1 MKHHATVAF
10 AATLVVAGLTQS
22 AFAQI
27 RAFPEAEGFGAHV
40 TGGRGGTVYHVTNLN
55 NSGAGSFRDAVSQ
68 PNRIVVFEVGGY
80 INLTSSVTVQPN
92 ITIAGQ
98 TAPGQ
103 GIATRG
109 ATVSFS
115 AADNTIVRNMRFRY
129 GVVSG
134 GDAVTADGVNGL
146 IIDHVSAQWG
156 QDESFSITNS
166 SNVTVQNTLIG
177 EGLLNHSM
185 GSLIEWN
192 TISMHHNLYMSNNSR
207 NPKTKGVNDFVNN
220 VIYNW
225 GSDPYIAGDS
235 AGISEANV
243 INNYFVR
250 GPSSGSDPDPFS
262 RGNANYRLYIEGNHY
277 DQNRNGVIDGTLVT
291 QASIDDPMTFM
302 SQRFN
307 YPAVRTDS
315 ARKAYDKVVASVG
328 ASLVRDSVDQ
338 RMINELTSGG
348 GLIISNPNTQTPGFG
363 TITGGAAPTDTDR
376 DGMPDAWETARGLN
390 PASAADRN
398 NIAPSGYT
406 RVEEYINDLMS
417 ATNPQRVW
425 SSTSGNWN
433 TNANWTA
440 GSLPDT
446 DADAFIRAASPSSN
460 PAVTINSGSA
470 SAFRLFIGEGGAT
483 EGARVTVE
491 TGGTLDVPFLIQVG
505 HQNTGTLNVNGGTI
519 NTWAIALGNTLNG
532 FFNGTLNLSAGT
544 IRAGR
549 ISPGG
554 TGSFLWSGGTLTP
567 LGNTLTVTQDVSIT
581 GNGTFDTASAG
592 NITVSGILSGTGGIN
607 VIGNGTL
614 NLTNSANSYTG
625 PTVVQ
630 GATLVISS
638 LNNGGS
644 PGNLGAASS
653 APGNLVLAANAV
665 LQFAAN
671 STSNRAITI
680 NAGGATLRTN
690 NAITFT
696 LSGPI
701 NHTDAGNRSLTID
714 LAGSASNISTLS
726 GSIAD
731 STNGKLSLIKNGSA
745 RLSLN
750 GSAKTYSGDTIINAG
765 SVLAFATNV
774 LPFGPGKG
782 NLIINAGANLDVRNG
797 ININGLIGTGNL
809 INGSGGSRTVT
820 LGNGDANGQF
830 SGPIT
835 QGNSIH
841 KVGAGTQILSGT
853 NTYTGTT
860 IISAGVLSLGPLATQ
875 PILGG
880 TAVPNPAGADIRGGR
895 LEFTDA
901 AASSTAQTILGILD
915 AGFDVQFLTGP
926 LRSTNLT
933 TGRTLGWINDTA
945 NAKIVVAQTWR
956 GDTNLDGAVNFIDLL
971 ALARNYGITNG
982 AVWIDGDTNY
992 DGAVNFTDLLDVARN
1007 YGAGATP
1014 QLGTQPNF
1022 AADWARA
1029 QAIVPEPSA
1038 ALLLLAGT
1046 ALQRR
1051 TSHRT
1056 SPHSSHRTSRCRR

>member
-1 MKHHATVAF
+1 MNARSKLAIAVTV
-10 AATLVVAGLTQS
+10 VVSGLT
-22 AFAQI
+22 AAAHAQL

-40 TGGRGGTVYHVTNLN
+40 TGGRGGSVYHVTNLN

-146 IIDHVSAQWG
+146 IVDHVSAQWG
-156 QDESFSITNS
+156 QDESFSINNS

-262 RGNANYRLYIEGNHY
+262 RGNANYKLYIEGNFY

-291 QASIDDPMTFM
+291 QSSIDDPMTFM
-302 SQRFN
+302 PQRFN
-307 YPAVRTDS
+307 YPTVRTDS
-315 ARKAYDKVVASVG
+315 ARKAFDKVVASVG

-363 TITGGAAPTDTDR
+363 TITGGTAPTDTDR
-376 DGMPDAWETARGLN
+376 DGMPDAWESARGLN
-390 PASAADRN
+390 PANPADRN

-425 SSTSGNWN
+425 SASSGNWN
-433 TNANWTA
+433 DTPNWTT
-440 GSLPDT
+440 GNLPDT
-446 DADAFIRAASPSSN
+446 DADAFVRATSPNSN
-460 PAVTINSGSA
+460 PALTINAGNA
-470 SAFRLFIGEGGAT
+470 SAFRLFIGDGAT
-483 EGARVTVE
+483 NGSGRVTVAA
-491 TGGTLDVPFLIQVG
+491 GGTLDVPFLIQVG
-505 HQNTGTLNVNGGTI
+505 HQNTGTLDVTGGTI
-519 NTWAIALGNTLNG
+519 KTWAIALGHTLNG
-532 FFNGTLNLSAGT
+532 TFNGTLNLSSGT
-544 IRAGR
+544 IHAGR
-549 ISPGG
+549 ISAGG
-554 TGSFLWSGGTLTP
+554 THSFQWSGGTLAP
-567 LGNTLTVTQDVSIT
+567 LGNTLLVTTDISLTGTSTFDAASTESIT
-581 GNGTFDTASAG
+581 A
-592 NITVSGILSGTGGIN
+592 SGILSGTGGIN
-607 VIGNGTL
+607 VIGSGTVTL
-614 NLTNSANSYTG
+614 SNPANAYTG

-653 APGNLVLAANAV
+653 APGNLVLAGNAS

-671 STSNRAITI
+671 TSSNRALTI

-701 NHTDAGNRSLTID
+701 NHSDTGDRSLTID
-714 LAGSASNISTLS
+714 LTGSASNISTLS
-726 GSIAD
+726 GPIAD
-731 STNGKLSLIKNGSA
+731 SSNGKLSLIKNGNA
-745 RLSLN
+745 RLSLT
-750 GSAKTYSGDTIINAG
+750 GAPKTYSGDTVINAG

-774 LPFGPGKG
+774 LPFGTGKG
-782 NLIINAGANLDVRNG
+782 NVIINPGANLDVRNG
-797 ININGLIGTGNL
+797 ININGLNGAGSL

-820 LGNGDANGQF
+820 LGNGNANGQF
-830 SGPIT
+830 TGPIS
-835 QGNSIH
+835 QGTSIN
-841 KVGAGTQILSGT
+841 KVGSGSQILSGV
-853 NTYTGTT
+853 NTYTGST
-860 IISAGVLSLGPLATQ
+860 IVSAGILTLGPLATQ

-880 TAVPNPAGADIRGGR
+880 AAVPTPAGADLRGGR
-895 LEFTDA
+895 LEFSYA
-901 AASSTAQTILGILD
+901 GASSPASTILAILD
-915 AGFDVQFLTGP
+915 AGFDAQFLTGP

-933 TGRTLGWINDTA
+933 TGRTLGWINDITA
-945 NAKIVVAQTWR
+945 SKVIIAPTWQ
-956 GDTNLDGAVNFIDLL
+956 GDTNLDGAVNFTDLL
-971 ALARNYGITNG
+971 ALARNYGTTNG
-982 AVWIDGDTNY
+982 AIWIDGDTNY

-1007 YGAGATP
+1007 YGAGATIA
-1014 QLGTQPNF
+1014 LDTTPNF
-1022 AADWARA
+1022 ADDWTRA
-1029 QAIVPEPSA
+1029 QAMVPEPSA
-1038 ALLLLAGT
+1038 ALLLLTGT
-1046 ALQRR
+1046 LLQRR
-1051 TSHRT
+1051 LAR
-1056 SPHSSHRTSRCRR
+1056 PRR